1 MAVTRLS
8 YDVPGDAYYK
18 EQIKTLQRK
27 LDDLNTKTEL
37 QAEYISTLEE
47 DNYNLINRVEH
58 LRSKLADLLEGRYV

>member
-47 DNYNLINRVEH
+47 DNCNLINRVEH
-58 LRSKLADLLEGRYV
+58 LRNKLADLLEGRYV